1 MTNTTHCQVA
11 TGRQLL
17 TIMCFVFS
25 SLHPPFSRCCSCC
38 PFTFPLVSWPVC
50 QLGTQPLV
58 WHINPSSQALY
69 HQHPLSVASFC
80 KSHHPKA
87 PPLPPASV
95 GTYAQHCWGLHAGT
109 HLWPASEALCY
120 VLGPTQGAFFIFHL
134 LTKPFPSRDQPPI
147 HLDHMTNHLTSHL
160 TTHMTNHMPSQ
171 SPAPKSPTH
180 HLILPH
186 LTSHDPIPT
195 PDSLLFAYLSLASGF
210 SARLLYF
217 LCSPV
222 SRLILTPFLLPSR
235 VSQFRSI

>member
-1 MTNTTHCQVA
+1 VTNTTHRQVA

-69 HQHPLSVASFC
+69 HRHPLSVASFC

-95 GTYAQHCWGLHAGT
+95 GTYAQCRWGLHAGT
-109 HLWPASEALCY
+109 HLWPASEALGMMQSIARSWC
-120 VLGPTQGAFFIFHL
+120 
-134 LTKPFPSRDQPPI
+134 PSRGTPCSRQLPSHTSYQHPCLWCLFRQPQLYVYCI
-147 HLDHMTNHLTSHL
+147 RGVLTH
-160 TTHMTNHMPSQ
+160 Q
-171 SPAPKSPTH
+171 DRVVKVH
-180 HLILPH
+180 HL
-186 LTSHDPIPT
+186 
-195 PDSLLFAYLSLASGF
+195 
-210 SARLLYF
+210 
-217 LCSPV
+217 
-222 SRLILTPFLLPSR
+222 
-235 VSQFRSI
+235 